1 MTRLRSYLT
10 DIYEQSENIMKATGR
25 MRMKFLEDALYTRVS
40 SDFLRLSVKRRSMF
54 RTTSEANTRRFPG
67 ERYQDSAT
75 G

>member
-10 DIYEQSENIMKATGR
+10 DIYEQSENIMKATER
-25 MRMKFLEDALYTRVS
+25 MRSAWEMHCTTLVS
-40 SDFLRLSVKRRSMF
+40 SDFLRLSAKRQSMF
-54 RTTSEANTRRFPG
+54 RTIFETNTRIFPG